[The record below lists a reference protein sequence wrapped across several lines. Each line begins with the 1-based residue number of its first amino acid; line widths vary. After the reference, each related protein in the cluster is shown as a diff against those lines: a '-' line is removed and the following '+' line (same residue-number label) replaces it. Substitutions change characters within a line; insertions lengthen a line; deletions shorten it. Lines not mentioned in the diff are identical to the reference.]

1 MNIHT
6 KICFF
11 LFCGVIGYGVPEAS
25 AQNALGGGD
34 ALDANLQ
41 MRDGRRVRRNTA
53 GAKVDYNARNLLIT
67 GNVAGGRGFRGSV
80 GYTAANDFRTDFSSS
95 SVPDSVRQNVSLGS
109 DNLYSFRADSALSSI
124 NFINSGSTYSRMK
137 YAQDIGLMQF
147 DRAGRGATIGD
158 VSPEQGDG
166 RSRLNA
172 ERLRLDYMNIDG
184 SSFTRGSS
192 STEPSIVGGGYNAA
206 GDLLYI
212 QTSSLQGMVTSL
224 GAESGKSRGL
234 SVYDTIRMRE
244 EQAGKFSLD
253 SLDRQSKV
261 NFSTIQPHLTE
272 EKAEPSDLAV
282 TGRTVSTDP
291 TDYRT
296 VLERIAT
303 RYAGAENV
311 DIAIEPGILDRLSTQ
326 YEQLRVQLHGGVA
339 LRTPTAVNAEAD
351 QSEEKTDSEKVEEE
365 VDDMGKLLEAL
376 KHNEFLG
383 RYSTDA
389 ESRFNEIMRQ
399 GEQRLAKG
407 DYFWAERRFAHALRF
422 QKSNPLALAGI
433 VHAQI
438 GAEVYP
444 SAAYGV
450 RELLV
455 EHPEMIATRYEAG
468 MIPTK
473 ESLDRAVIALKAR
486 IERGQGSI
494 VLESSLLLAYV
505 GHLLDDRGI
514 ILEGLDALKKAD
526 AKDSLEPFLRSLWL
540 GGEAEK

>member
-1 MNIHT
+1 M
-6 KICFF
+6 
-11 LFCGVIGYGVPEAS
+11 
-25 AQNALGGGD
+25 
-34 ALDANLQ
+34 
-41 MRDGRRVRRNTA
+41 
-53 GAKVDYNARNLLIT
+53 
-67 GNVAGGRGFRGSV
+67 
-80 GYTAANDFRTDFSSS
+80 
-95 SVPDSVRQNVSLGS
+95 
-109 DNLYSFRADSALSSI
+109 
-124 NFINSGSTYSRMK
+124 
-137 YAQDIGLMQF
+137 
-147 DRAGRGATIGD
+147 
-158 VSPEQGDG
+158 
-166 RSRLNA
+166 
-172 ERLRLDYMNIDG
+172 
-184 SSFTRGSS
+184 
-192 STEPSIVGGGYNAA
+192 
-206 GDLLYI
+206 
-212 QTSSLQGMVTSL
+212 
-224 GAESGKSRGL
+224 
-234 SVYDTIRMRE
+234 
-244 EQAGKFSLD
+244 
-253 SLDRQSKV
+253 
-261 NFSTIQPHLTE
+261 
-272 EKAEPSDLAV
+272 
-282 TGRTVSTDP
+282 
-291 TDYRT
+291 
-296 VLERIAT
+296 
-303 RYAGAENV
+303 AGAENV